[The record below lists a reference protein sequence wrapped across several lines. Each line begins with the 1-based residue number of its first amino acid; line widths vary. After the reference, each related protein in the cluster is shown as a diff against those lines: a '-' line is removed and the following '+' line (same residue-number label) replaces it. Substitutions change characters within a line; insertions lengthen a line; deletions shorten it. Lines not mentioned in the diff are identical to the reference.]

1 MLLCTEAPHQWGRG
15 FRCQKQRCL
24 CGIKL
29 YMGVNIQRHANIV
42 PQTGSYF
49 DTIQMFSSAFIFFRS
64 FLCAV
69 WYNSLMNSQF
79 GGTLMNIKK
88 RRLEYIGFVLPLLLT
103 LICLITVTLGNHQ
116 ATLPIPMPQEFVGEY
131 RYDGETWQPLTEA
144 SDLSALKGDLYLR
157 GTFLREMEEGWQLNF
172 YRNHIGILIKV
183 NGRLI
188 YQDDILSLSA
198 LKPRMFAS
206 MCMRAWMGTLVPAIG
221 PEDTVEIYL
230 HNPHV
235 YGNKTAY
242 RDFLDTLCSDPVEW
256 SILGL
261 NLAPHGERFRILG
274 VLFAA
279 TSLMLLGASCAA
291 AIMRIPVGGTLLK
304 LGLLTLF
311 TGGYVA
317 FDSIDVSYWS
327 DLNIFNTY
335 TCQLCMMLAAF
346 CLCHFMSDALTGKK
360 QRIAKNAVF
369 VSALLNSVLIL
380 LSFTG
385 VMVIYDTLPY
395 WIVWQIVLCLLF
407 MVFCLLEALHKE
419 AKRLVPVSAFFLFA
433 AILLDIFG
441 LGANIVWRAP
451 FSKIVFT
458 LLFVIHIVAAA
469 GGIVA
474 NHRASIR
481 AAKLEKELE
490 DSRIAIMLSQ
500 IKPHFLY
507 NVLNTIY
514 HLYRKEPETAQ
525 EAVSSFAEYLR
536 CNMLSIEKSEPIPF
550 TEEYQH
556 IQTYLS
562 LEQIRFRGK
571 LAVIYDVEVTDFKLP
586 PLTVEPLVENAV
598 KHGVTKKRGGGSVT
612 ISTRRIAEG
621 VLVTVTDT
629 GVGFDPNTYM
639 EDGKPHVGIRNVRE
653 RLQNM
658 VGGRLS
664 VTSTENGTVAVVT
677 IPAKEANHIR

>member
-1 MLLCTEAPHQWGRG
+1 ME
-15 FRCQKQRCL
+15 
-24 CGIKL
+24 IK
-29 YMGVNIQRHANIV
+29 N
-42 PQTGSYF
+42 
-49 DTIQMFSSAFIFFRS
+49 
-64 FLCAV
+64 
-69 WYNSLMNSQF
+69 
-79 GGTLMNIKK
+79 
-88 RRLEYIGFVLPLLLT
+88 RRLEYISFVLPLLLA
-103 LICLITVTLGNHQ
+103 LICLISVTLNHHQ
-116 ATLPIPMPQEFVGEY
+116 AFLPIPMPQELVGEY
-131 RYDGETWQPLTEA
+131 SRDGKNWQPLTEE
-144 SDLSALKGDLYLR
+144 SDISALKGDLYLR
-157 GTFLREMEEGWQLNF
+157 GTFLREMGEGWQLNF
-172 YRNHIGILIKV
+172 YRNHIGIQIAV
-183 NGRLI
+183 NGQQI
-188 YQDDILSLSA
+188 YQDDILA
-198 LKPRMFAS
+198 IPDLKPELFAS
-206 MCMRAWMGTLVPAIG
+206 MCVRAWMGTLVPAIG
-221 PEDTVEIYL
+221 PEDTIEIYL

-235 YGNKTAY
+235 CGNKTAY
-242 RDFLDTLCSDPVEW
+242 RDFLTTLCSDPVEW
-256 SILGL
+256 SILEL

-279 TSLMLLGASCAA
+279 TSLMLLGASIAA
-291 AIMRIPVGGTLLK
+291 VIMRIPVGGTLLK

-346 CLCHFMSDALTGKK
+346 CLCHFMSDTLTGKK
-360 QRIAKNAVF
+360 QRVAKIAVLL
-369 VSALLNSVLIL
+369 SALLNSVLIL
-380 LSFTG
+380 LSFIG
-385 VMVIYDTLPY
+385 VTVIYDTLPY
-395 WIVWQIVLCLLF
+395 WAAAQVVLCLLF
-407 MVFCLLEALHKE
+407 MVFCVLEVLRKD
-419 AKRLVPVSAFFLFA
+419 AKRLVPISAFILFA

-451 FSKIVFT
+451 FSKIVFA

-469 GGIVA
+469 KGIVE

-525 EAVSSFAEYLR
+525 DAVSSFAEYLR

-550 TEEYQH
+550 AEEYQH

-571 LAVIYDVEVTDFKLP
+571 LDVIYDVEVTDFKLP

-612 ISTRRIAEG
+612 VSTRRTDEC
-621 VLVTVTDT
+621 VLVTVADT

-639 EDGKPHVGIRNVRE
+639 EDGKPHVGIRNVSD
-653 RLQNM
+653 RLRNM
-658 VGGRLS
+658 VGGSLS
-664 VTSTENGTVAVVT
+664 ITSSENGTVAVVT
-677 IPAKEANHIR
+677 IPTKEANHTR

>member
-1 MLLCTEAPHQWGRG
+1 ME
-15 FRCQKQRCL
+15 
-24 CGIKL
+24 IK
-29 YMGVNIQRHANIV
+29 N
-42 PQTGSYF
+42 
-49 DTIQMFSSAFIFFRS
+49 
-64 FLCAV
+64 
-69 WYNSLMNSQF
+69 
-79 GGTLMNIKK
+79 
-88 RRLEYIGFVLPLLLT
+88 RRLEYISFVLPLLLAV
-103 LICLITVTLGNHQ
+103 ICLLSVTINHHQ
-116 ATLPIPMPQEFVGEY
+116 AFLPIPMPQELVGEY
-131 RYDGETWQPLTEA
+131 SRDGKNWQPLTEE
-144 SDLSALKGDLYLR
+144 SDISALKGDLYLR
-157 GTFLREMEEGWQLNF
+157 GTFLREMGEGWQLNF
-172 YRNHIGILIKV
+172 YRNHIGIQIAV
-183 NGRLI
+183 NGQQI
-188 YQDDILSLSA
+188 YQDDILA
-198 LKPRMFAS
+198 IPDLKPELFAS
-206 MCMRAWMGTLVPAIG
+206 MCVRAWMGTLVPAIG
-221 PEDTVEIYL
+221 PEDTIEIYL

-235 YGNKTAY
+235 CGNKTAY
-242 RDFLDTLCSDPVEW
+242 RDFLTTLCSDPVEW
-256 SILGL
+256 SILEL

-279 TSLMLLGASCAA
+279 TSLMLLGASIAA
-291 AIMRIPVGGTLLK
+291 GIMRIPVGGTLLT

-346 CLCHFMSDALTGKK
+346 CLCHFMSDTLTGKK
-360 QRIAKNAVF
+360 QRVAKIAVLL
-369 VSALLNSVLIL
+369 SALLNSVLIL
-380 LSFTG
+380 LSFIG
-385 VMVIYDTLPY
+385 VTVIYDTLPY
-395 WIVWQIVLCLLF
+395 WAAAQVVLCLLF
-407 MVFCLLEALHKE
+407 MVFCVLEVLRKD
-419 AKRLVPVSAFFLFA
+419 AKRLVPISAFILFA

-451 FSKIVFT
+451 FSKIVFA

-469 GGIVA
+469 KGIVE

-525 EAVSSFAEYLR
+525 DAVSSFAEYLR

-550 TEEYQH
+550 AEEYQH

-571 LAVIYDVEVTDFKLP
+571 LDVIYDVEVTDFKLP

-612 ISTRRIAEG
+612 VSTRRTDEC
-621 VLVTVTDT
+621 VLVTVADT

-639 EDGKPHVGIRNVRE
+639 EDGKPHVGIRNVSD
-653 RLQNM
+653 RLRNM
-658 VGGRLS
+658 VGGSLS
-664 VTSTENGTVAVVT
+664 ITSSENGTVAVVP
-677 IPAKEANHIR
+677 IPTKEANHTR

>member
-1 MLLCTEAPHQWGRG
+1 ME
-15 FRCQKQRCL
+15 
-24 CGIKL
+24 IK
-29 YMGVNIQRHANIV
+29 N
-42 PQTGSYF
+42 
-49 DTIQMFSSAFIFFRS
+49 
-64 FLCAV
+64 
-69 WYNSLMNSQF
+69 
-79 GGTLMNIKK
+79 
-88 RRLEYIGFVLPLLLT
+88 RRLEYISFVLPLLLAV
-103 LICLITVTLGNHQ
+103 ICLLSVTINHHQ
-116 ATLPIPMPQEFVGEY
+116 AFLPIPMPQELVGEY
-131 RYDGETWQPLTEA
+131 SRDGKNWQPLTEE
-144 SDLSALKGDLYLR
+144 SDISALKGDLYLR
-157 GTFLREMEEGWQLNF
+157 GTFLREMGEGWQLNF
-172 YRNHIGILIKV
+172 YRNHIGIQIAV
-183 NGRLI
+183 NGQQI
-188 YQDDILSLSA
+188 YQDDILA
-198 LKPRMFAS
+198 IPDLKPELFAS
-206 MCMRAWMGTLVPAIG
+206 MCVRAWMGTLVPAIG
-221 PEDTVEIYL
+221 PEDTIEIYL

-235 YGNKTAY
+235 CGNKTAY
-242 RDFLDTLCSDPVEW
+242 RDFLTTLCSDPVEW
-256 SILGL
+256 SILEL

-279 TSLMLLGASCAA
+279 TSLMLLGASIAA
-291 AIMRIPVGGTLLK
+291 VIMRIPVGGTLLK

-346 CLCHFMSDALTGKK
+346 CLCHFMSDTLTGKK
-360 QRIAKNAVF
+360 QRVAKIAVLL
-369 VSALLNSVLIL
+369 SALLNSVLIL
-380 LSFTG
+380 LSFIG
-385 VMVIYDTLPY
+385 VTVIYDTLPY
-395 WIVWQIVLCLLF
+395 WAAAQVVLCLLF
-407 MVFCLLEALHKE
+407 MVFCVLEVLRKD
-419 AKRLVPVSAFFLFA
+419 AKRLVPISAFILFA

-451 FSKIVFT
+451 FSKIVFA

-469 GGIVA
+469 KGIVE

-525 EAVSSFAEYLR
+525 DAVSSFAEYLR

-550 TEEYQH
+550 AEEYQH

-571 LAVIYDVEVTDFKLP
+571 LDVIYDVEVTDFKLP

-612 ISTRRIAEG
+612 VSTRRTDEG
-621 VLVTVTDT
+621 VLVTVADT

-639 EDGKPHVGIRNVRE
+639 EDGKPHVGIRNVRQ

-658 VGGRLS
+658 VGGSLS
-664 VTSTENGTVAVVT
+664 ITSTENGTIAVVT
-677 IPAKEANHIR
+677 IPAKEVHHTR

>member
-1 MLLCTEAPHQWGRG
+1 ME
-15 FRCQKQRCL
+15 
-24 CGIKL
+24 IK
-29 YMGVNIQRHANIV
+29 N
-42 PQTGSYF
+42 
-49 DTIQMFSSAFIFFRS
+49 
-64 FLCAV
+64 
-69 WYNSLMNSQF
+69 
-79 GGTLMNIKK
+79 
-88 RRLEYIGFVLPLLLT
+88 RRLEYISFVLPLLLAV
-103 LICLITVTLGNHQ
+103 ICLLSVTINHHQ
-116 ATLPIPMPQEFVGEY
+116 AFLPIPMPQELVGEY
-131 RYDGETWQPLTEA
+131 SRDGKNWQPLTEE
-144 SDLSALKGDLYLR
+144 SDISALKGDLYLR
-157 GTFLREMEEGWQLNF
+157 GTFLREMGEGWQLNF
-172 YRNHIGILIKV
+172 YRNHIGIQIAV
-183 NGRLI
+183 NGQQI
-188 YQDDILSLSA
+188 YQDDILA
-198 LKPRMFAS
+198 IPDLKPELFAS
-206 MCMRAWMGTLVPAIG
+206 MCVRAWMGTLVPAIG
-221 PEDTVEIYL
+221 PEDTIEIYL

-235 YGNKTAY
+235 CGNKTAY
-242 RDFLDTLCSDPVEW
+242 RDFLTTLCSDPVEW
-256 SILGL
+256 SILEL

-279 TSLMLLGASCAA
+279 TSLMLLGASIAA
-291 AIMRIPVGGTLLK
+291 VIMRIPVGGTLLK

-327 DLNIFNTY
+327 DLIIFNTY

-346 CLCHFMSDALTGKK
+346 CLCHFMSDTLTGKK
-360 QRIAKNAVF
+360 QRVAKIAVLL
-369 VSALLNSVLIL
+369 SALLNSVLIL
-380 LSFTG
+380 LSFIG
-385 VMVIYDTLPY
+385 VTVIYDTLPY
-395 WIVWQIVLCLLF
+395 WAAAQVVLCLLF
-407 MVFCLLEALHKE
+407 MVFCVLEVLRKD
-419 AKRLVPVSAFFLFA
+419 AKRLVPISAFILFA

-451 FSKIVFT
+451 FSKIVFA

-469 GGIVA
+469 KGIVE

-525 EAVSSFAEYLR
+525 DAVSSFAEYLR

-550 TEEYQH
+550 AEEYQH

-571 LAVIYDVEVTDFKLP
+571 LDVIYDVEVTDFKLP

-612 ISTRRIAEG
+612 VSTRRTDEC
-621 VLVTVTDT
+621 VLVTVADT

-639 EDGKPHVGIRNVRE
+639 EDGKPHVGIRNVSD
-653 RLQNM
+653 RLRNM
-658 VGGRLS
+658 VGGSLS
-664 VTSTENGTVAVVT
+664 ITSSENGTVAVVT
-677 IPAKEANHIR
+677 IPTKEANHTR

>member
-1 MLLCTEAPHQWGRG
+1 ME
-15 FRCQKQRCL
+15 
-24 CGIKL
+24 IK
-29 YMGVNIQRHANIV
+29 N
-42 PQTGSYF
+42 
-49 DTIQMFSSAFIFFRS
+49 
-64 FLCAV
+64 
-69 WYNSLMNSQF
+69 
-79 GGTLMNIKK
+79 
-88 RRLEYIGFVLPLLLT
+88 RRLEYISFVLPLLLAV
-103 LICLITVTLGNHQ
+103 ICLLSVTINHHQ
-116 ATLPIPMPQEFVGEY
+116 AFLPIPMPQELVGEY
-131 RYDGETWQPLTEA
+131 SRDGKNWQPLTEE
-144 SDLSALKGDLYLR
+144 SDISALKGDLYLR
-157 GTFLREMEEGWQLNF
+157 GTFLREMGEGWQLNF
-172 YRNHIGILIKV
+172 YRNHIGIQIAV
-183 NGRLI
+183 NGQQI
-188 YQDDILSLSA
+188 YQDDILA
-198 LKPRMFAS
+198 IPDLKPELFAS
-206 MCMRAWMGTLVPAIG
+206 MCVRAWMGTLVPAIG
-221 PEDTVEIYL
+221 PEDTIEIYL

-235 YGNKTAY
+235 CGNKTAY
-242 RDFLDTLCSDPVEW
+242 RDFLTTLCSDPVEW
-256 SILGL
+256 SILEL

-279 TSLMLLGASCAA
+279 TSLMLLGASIAA
-291 AIMRIPVGGTLLK
+291 VIMRIPVGGTLLK

-346 CLCHFMSDALTGKK
+346 CLCHFMSDTLTGKK
-360 QRIAKNAVF
+360 QRVAKIAVLL
-369 VSALLNSVLIL
+369 SALLNSVLIL
-380 LSFTG
+380 LSFIG
-385 VMVIYDTLPY
+385 VTVIYDTLPY
-395 WIVWQIVLCLLF
+395 WAAAQVVLCLLF
-407 MVFCLLEALHKE
+407 MVFCVLEVLRKD
-419 AKRLVPVSAFFLFA
+419 AKRLVPISAFILFA

-451 FSKIVFT
+451 FSKIVFA

-469 GGIVA
+469 KGIVE

-525 EAVSSFAEYLR
+525 DAVSSFAEYLR

-550 TEEYQH
+550 AEEYQH

-571 LAVIYDVEVTDFKLP
+571 LDVIYDVEVTDFKLP

-612 ISTRRIAEG
+612 VSTRRTDEC
-621 VLVTVTDT
+621 VLVTVADT

-639 EDGKPHVGIRNVRE
+639 EDGKPHVGIRNVSD
-653 RLQNM
+653 RLRNM
-658 VGGRLS
+658 VGGSLS
-664 VTSTENGTVAVVT
+664 ITSSENGTVAVVT
-677 IPAKEANHIR
+677 IPTKEANHTR

>member
-1 MLLCTEAPHQWGRG
+1 ME
-15 FRCQKQRCL
+15 
-24 CGIKL
+24 IK
-29 YMGVNIQRHANIV
+29 N
-42 PQTGSYF
+42 
-49 DTIQMFSSAFIFFRS
+49 
-64 FLCAV
+64 
-69 WYNSLMNSQF
+69 
-79 GGTLMNIKK
+79 
-88 RRLEYIGFVLPLLLT
+88 RRLEYISFVLPLLLAV
-103 LICLITVTLGNHQ
+103 ICLLSVTINHHQ
-116 ATLPIPMPQEFVGEY
+116 AFLPIPMPQELVGEY
-131 RYDGETWQPLTEA
+131 SRDGKNWQPLTEE
-144 SDLSALKGDLYLR
+144 SDISALKGDLYLR
-157 GTFLREMEEGWQLNF
+157 GTFLREMGEGWQLNF
-172 YRNHIGILIKV
+172 YRNHIGIQIAV
-183 NGRLI
+183 NGQQI
-188 YQDDILSLSA
+188 YQDDILA
-198 LKPRMFAS
+198 IPDLKPELFAS
-206 MCMRAWMGTLVPAIG
+206 MCVRAWMGTLVPAIG
-221 PEDTVEIYL
+221 PEDTIEIYL

-235 YGNKTAY
+235 CGNKTAY
-242 RDFLDTLCSDPVEW
+242 RDFLTTLCSDPVEW
-256 SILGL
+256 SILEL

-279 TSLMLLGASCAA
+279 TSLMLLGASIAA
-291 AIMRIPVGGTLLK
+291 VIMRIPVGGTLLK

-346 CLCHFMSDALTGKK
+346 CLCHFMSDTLTGKK
-360 QRIAKNAVF
+360 RRIAKIAVLL
-369 VSALLNSVLIL
+369 SALLNSVLIL
-380 LSFTG
+380 LSFIG
-385 VMVIYDTLPY
+385 VTVIYDTLPY
-395 WIVWQIVLCLLF
+395 WAAAQVVLCLLF
-407 MVFCLLEALHKE
+407 MVFCVLEVLRKD
-419 AKRLVPVSAFFLFA
+419 AKRLVPISAFILFA

-451 FSKIVFT
+451 FSKIVFA

-469 GGIVA
+469 KGIVE

-525 EAVSSFAEYLR
+525 DAVSSFAEYLR

-550 TEEYQH
+550 AEEYQH

-571 LAVIYDVEVTDFKLP
+571 LDVIYDVEVTDFKLP

-612 ISTRRIAEG
+612 VSTRRTDEC
-621 VLVTVTDT
+621 VLVTVADT

-639 EDGKPHVGIRNVRE
+639 EDGKPHVGIRNVSD
-653 RLQNM
+653 RLRNM
-658 VGGRLS
+658 VGGSLS
-664 VTSTENGTVAVVT
+664 ITSSENGTVAVVT
-677 IPAKEANHIR
+677 IPTKEANHTR

>member
-1 MLLCTEAPHQWGRG
+1 ME
-15 FRCQKQRCL
+15 
-24 CGIKL
+24 IK
-29 YMGVNIQRHANIV
+29 N
-42 PQTGSYF
+42 
-49 DTIQMFSSAFIFFRS
+49 
-64 FLCAV
+64 
-69 WYNSLMNSQF
+69 
-79 GGTLMNIKK
+79 
-88 RRLEYIGFVLPLLLT
+88 RRLEYISFVLPLLLAV
-103 LICLITVTLGNHQ
+103 ICLLSVTINHHQ
-116 ATLPIPMPQEFVGEY
+116 AFLPIPMPQELVGEY
-131 RYDGETWQPLTEA
+131 SRDGKNWQPLTEE
-144 SDLSALKGDLYLR
+144 SDISALKGDLYLR
-157 GTFLREMEEGWQLNF
+157 GTFLREMGEGWQLNF
-172 YRNHIGILIKV
+172 YRNHIGIQIAV
-183 NGRLI
+183 NGQQI
-188 YQDDILSLSA
+188 YQDDILA
-198 LKPRMFAS
+198 IPDLKPELFAS
-206 MCMRAWMGTLVPAIG
+206 MCVRAWMGTLVPAIG
-221 PEDTVEIYL
+221 PEDTIEIYL

-235 YGNKTAY
+235 CGNKTAY
-242 RDFLDTLCSDPVEW
+242 RDFLTTLCSDPVEW
-256 SILGL
+256 SILEL

-279 TSLMLLGASCAA
+279 TSLMLLGASIAA
-291 AIMRIPVGGTLLK
+291 VIMRIPVGGTLLK

-346 CLCHFMSDALTGKK
+346 CLCHFMSDTLTGKK
-360 QRIAKNAVF
+360 QRVAKIAVLL
-369 VSALLNSVLIL
+369 SALLNSVLIL
-380 LSFTG
+380 LSFIG
-385 VMVIYDTLPY
+385 VTVIYDTLPY
-395 WIVWQIVLCLLF
+395 WAAAQVVLCLLF
-407 MVFCLLEALHKE
+407 MVFCVLEVLRKD
-419 AKRLVPVSAFFLFA
+419 AKRLVPISAFILFA

-451 FSKIVFT
+451 FSKIVFA

-469 GGIVA
+469 KGIVE

-525 EAVSSFAEYLR
+525 DAVSSFAEYLR

-550 TEEYQH
+550 AEEYQH

-571 LAVIYDVEVTDFKLP
+571 LDVIYDVEVTDFKLP

-612 ISTRRIAEG
+612 VSTRRTDEG
-621 VLVTVTDT
+621 VLVTVADT

-639 EDGKPHVGIRNVRE
+639 EDGKPHVGIRNVSD
-653 RLQNM
+653 RLRNM
-658 VGGRLS
+658 VGGSLS
-664 VTSTENGTVAVVT
+664 ITSSENGTVAVVT
-677 IPAKEANHIR
+677 IPTKEANHTR

>member
-1 MLLCTEAPHQWGRG
+1 ME
-15 FRCQKQRCL
+15 
-24 CGIKL
+24 IK
-29 YMGVNIQRHANIV
+29 N
-42 PQTGSYF
+42 
-49 DTIQMFSSAFIFFRS
+49 
-64 FLCAV
+64 
-69 WYNSLMNSQF
+69 
-79 GGTLMNIKK
+79 
-88 RRLEYIGFVLPLLLT
+88 RRLEYISFVLPLLLAV
-103 LICLITVTLGNHQ
+103 ICLLSVTINHHQ
-116 ATLPIPMPQEFVGEY
+116 AFLPIPMPQELVGEY
-131 RYDGETWQPLTEA
+131 SRDGKNWQPLTEE
-144 SDLSALKGDLYLR
+144 SDISALKGDLYLR
-157 GTFLREMEEGWQLNF
+157 GTFLREMGEGWQLNF
-172 YRNHIGILIKV
+172 YRNHIGIQIAV
-183 NGRLI
+183 NGQQI
-188 YQDDILSLSA
+188 YQDDILA
-198 LKPRMFAS
+198 IPDLKPELFAS
-206 MCMRAWMGTLVPAIG
+206 MCVRAWMGTLVPAIG
-221 PEDTVEIYL
+221 PEDTIEIYL

-235 YGNKTAY
+235 CGNKTAY
-242 RDFLDTLCSDPVEW
+242 RDFLTTLCSDPVEW
-256 SILGL
+256 SILEL

-279 TSLMLLGASCAA
+279 TSLMLLGASIAA
-291 AIMRIPVGGTLLK
+291 VIMRIPVGGTLLK

-346 CLCHFMSDALTGKK
+346 CLCHFMSDTLTGKK
-360 QRIAKNAVF
+360 QRVAKIAVLL
-369 VSALLNSVLIL
+369 SALLNSVLIL
-380 LSFTG
+380 LSFIG
-385 VMVIYDTLPY
+385 VTVIYDTLPY
-395 WIVWQIVLCLLF
+395 WAAAQVVLCLLF
-407 MVFCLLEALHKE
+407 MVFCVLEVLRKD
-419 AKRLVPVSAFFLFA
+419 AKRLVPISAFILFA

-451 FSKIVFT
+451 FSKIVFA

-469 GGIVA
+469 KGIVE

-525 EAVSSFAEYLR
+525 DAVSSFAEYLR

-550 TEEYQH
+550 AEEYQH

-571 LAVIYDVEVTDFKLP
+571 LDVIYDVEVTDFKLP

-612 ISTRRIAEG
+612 VSTRRTDEC
-621 VLVTVTDT
+621 VLVTVADT
-629 GVGFDPNTYM
+629 GVGFDPNTYV
-639 EDGKPHVGIRNVRE
+639 EDGKPHVGIRNVSD
-653 RLQNM
+653 RLRNM
-658 VGGRLS
+658 VGGSLS
-664 VTSTENGTVAVVT
+664 ITSSENGTVAVVT
-677 IPAKEANHIR
+677 IPTKEANHTR

>member
-1 MLLCTEAPHQWGRG
+1 ME
-15 FRCQKQRCL
+15 
-24 CGIKL
+24 IK
-29 YMGVNIQRHANIV
+29 N
-42 PQTGSYF
+42 
-49 DTIQMFSSAFIFFRS
+49 
-64 FLCAV
+64 
-69 WYNSLMNSQF
+69 
-79 GGTLMNIKK
+79 
-88 RRLEYIGFVLPLLLT
+88 RRLEYISFVLPLLLA
-103 LICLITVTLGNHQ
+103 LICLISVTLDHHQ
-116 ATLPIPMPQEFVGEY
+116 AFLPIPMPQELVGEY
-131 RYDGETWQPLTEA
+131 SRDGKNWQPLTEE
-144 SDLSALKGDLYLR
+144 SDISALKGDLYLR
-157 GTFLREMEEGWQLNF
+157 GTFLREMGEGWQLNF
-172 YRNHIGILIKV
+172 YRNHIGIQIAV
-183 NGRLI
+183 NGQQI
-188 YQDDILSLSA
+188 YQDDILA
-198 LKPRMFAS
+198 IPDLKPELFAS
-206 MCMRAWMGTLVPAIG
+206 MCVRAWMGTLVPAIG
-221 PEDTVEIYL
+221 PEDTIEIYL

-235 YGNKTAY
+235 CGNKTAY
-242 RDFLDTLCSDPVEW
+242 RDFLTTLCSDPVEW
-256 SILGL
+256 SILEL

-279 TSLMLLGASCAA
+279 TSLMLLGASIAA
-291 AIMRIPVGGTLLK
+291 VIMRIPVGGTLLK

-346 CLCHFMSDALTGKK
+346 CLCHFMSDTLTGKK
-360 QRIAKNAVF
+360 QRVAKIAVLL
-369 VSALLNSVLIL
+369 SALLNSVLIL
-380 LSFTG
+380 LSFIG
-385 VMVIYDTLPY
+385 VTVIYDTLPY
-395 WIVWQIVLCLLF
+395 WAAAQVVLCLLF
-407 MVFCLLEALHKE
+407 MVFCVLEVLRKD
-419 AKRLVPVSAFFLFA
+419 AKRLVPISAFILFA

-451 FSKIVFT
+451 FSKIVFA

-469 GGIVA
+469 KGIVE

-525 EAVSSFAEYLR
+525 DAVSSFAEYLR

-550 TEEYQH
+550 AEEYQH

-571 LAVIYDVEVTDFKLP
+571 LDVIYDVEVTDFKLP

-612 ISTRRIAEG
+612 VSTRRTDEC
-621 VLVTVTDT
+621 VLVTVADT

-639 EDGKPHVGIRNVRE
+639 EDGKPHVGIRNVSD
-653 RLQNM
+653 RLRNM
-658 VGGRLS
+658 VGGSLS
-664 VTSTENGTVAVVT
+664 ITSSENGTVAVVT
-677 IPAKEANHIR
+677 IPTKEANHTR

>member
-1 MLLCTEAPHQWGRG
+1 ME
-15 FRCQKQRCL
+15 
-24 CGIKL
+24 IK
-29 YMGVNIQRHANIV
+29 N
-42 PQTGSYF
+42 
-49 DTIQMFSSAFIFFRS
+49 
-64 FLCAV
+64 
-69 WYNSLMNSQF
+69 
-79 GGTLMNIKK
+79 
-88 RRLEYIGFVLPLLLT
+88 RRLEYISFVLPLLLAV
-103 LICLITVTLGNHQ
+103 ICLLSVTLNHHQ
-116 ATLPIPMPQEFVGEY
+116 AFLPIPMPQELVGEY
-131 RYDGETWQPLTEA
+131 SRDGKNWQPLTEE
-144 SDLSALKGDLYLR
+144 SDISALKGDLYLR
-157 GTFLREMEEGWQLNF
+157 GTFLREMGEGWQLNF
-172 YRNHIGILIKV
+172 YRNHIGIQIAV
-183 NGRLI
+183 NGQQI
-188 YQDDILSLSA
+188 YQDDILA
-198 LKPRMFAS
+198 IPDLKPELFAS
-206 MCMRAWMGTLVPAIG
+206 MCVRAWMGTLVPAIG
-221 PEDTVEIYL
+221 PEDTIEIYL

-235 YGNKTAY
+235 CGNKTAY
-242 RDFLDTLCSDPVEW
+242 RDFLTTLCSDPVEW
-256 SILGL
+256 SILEL

-279 TSLMLLGASCAA
+279 TSLMLLGASIAA
-291 AIMRIPVGGTLLK
+291 VIMRIPVGGTLLK

-346 CLCHFMSDALTGKK
+346 CLCHFMSDTLTGKK
-360 QRIAKNAVF
+360 QRVAKIAVLL
-369 VSALLNSVLIL
+369 SALLNSVLIL
-380 LSFTG
+380 LSFIG
-385 VMVIYDTLPY
+385 VTVIYDTLPY
-395 WIVWQIVLCLLF
+395 WAAAQVVLCLLF
-407 MVFCLLEALHKE
+407 MVFCVLEVLRKD
-419 AKRLVPVSAFFLFA
+419 AKRLVPISAFILFA

-451 FSKIVFT
+451 FSKIVFA

-469 GGIVA
+469 KGIVE

-481 AAKLEKELE
+481 AAKLEKEPE

-525 EAVSSFAEYLR
+525 DAVSSFAEYLR

-550 TEEYQH
+550 AEEYQH

-571 LAVIYDVEVTDFKLP
+571 LDVIYDVEVTDFKLP

-612 ISTRRIAEG
+612 VSTRRTDEG
-621 VLVTVTDT
+621 VLVTVADT

-639 EDGKPHVGIRNVRE
+639 EDGKPHVGIRNVSD
-653 RLQNM
+653 RLRNM
-658 VGGRLS
+658 VGGSLS
-664 VTSTENGTVAVVT
+664 ITSSENGTVAVVT
-677 IPAKEANHIR
+677 IPTKEANHTR

>member
-1 MLLCTEAPHQWGRG
+1 ME
-15 FRCQKQRCL
+15 
-24 CGIKL
+24 IK
-29 YMGVNIQRHANIV
+29 N
-42 PQTGSYF
+42 
-49 DTIQMFSSAFIFFRS
+49 
-64 FLCAV
+64 
-69 WYNSLMNSQF
+69 
-79 GGTLMNIKK
+79 
-88 RRLEYIGFVLPLLLT
+88 RRLEYISFVLPLLLAV
-103 LICLITVTLGNHQ
+103 ICLLSVTINHHQ
-116 ATLPIPMPQEFVGEY
+116 AFLPIPMPQELVGEY
-131 RYDGETWQPLTEA
+131 SRDGKNWQPLTEE
-144 SDLSALKGDLYLR
+144 SDISALKGDLYLR
-157 GTFLREMEEGWQLNF
+157 GTFLREMGEGWQLNF
-172 YRNHIGILIKV
+172 YRNHIGIQIAV
-183 NGRLI
+183 NGQQI
-188 YQDDILSLSA
+188 YQDDILA
-198 LKPRMFAS
+198 IPDLKPELFAS
-206 MCMRAWMGTLVPAIG
+206 MCVRAWMGTLVPAIG
-221 PEDTVEIYL
+221 PEDTIEIYL

-235 YGNKTAY
+235 CGNKTAY
-242 RDFLDTLCSDPVEW
+242 RDFLTTLCSDPVEW
-256 SILGL
+256 SILEL

-279 TSLMLLGASCAA
+279 TSLMLLGASIAA
-291 AIMRIPVGGTLLK
+291 VIMRIPVGGTLLK

-346 CLCHFMSDALTGKK
+346 CLCHFMSDTLTGKK
-360 QRIAKNAVF
+360 QRVAKIAVLL
-369 VSALLNSVLIL
+369 SALLNSVLIL
-380 LSFTG
+380 LSFIG
-385 VMVIYDTLPY
+385 VTVIYDTLPY
-395 WIVWQIVLCLLF
+395 WAAAQVVLCLLF
-407 MVFCLLEALHKE
+407 MVFCVLEVLRKD
-419 AKRLVPVSAFFLFA
+419 AKRLVPISAFILFA

-451 FSKIVFT
+451 FSKIVFA

-469 GGIVA
+469 KGIVE

-525 EAVSSFAEYLR
+525 DAVSSFAEYLR

-550 TEEYQH
+550 AEEYQH

-571 LAVIYDVEVTDFKLP
+571 LDVIYDVEVTDFKLP

-612 ISTRRIAEG
+612 VSTRRTDEC
-621 VLVTVTDT
+621 VLVTVADT

-639 EDGKPHVGIRNVRE
+639 EDGKPHVGIRNVSD
-653 RLQNM
+653 RLRNM
-658 VGGRLS
+658 VGGSLS
-664 VTSTENGTVAVVT
+664 ITSSENGTVAVVT
-677 IPAKEANHIR
+677 IPAKEANHTK